1 MKAVKIANVAVSS
14 FEDLSAV
21 SNADLLGFYNA
32 TTGKATTKFA
42 SRDKGLKQVWTLI
55 EPMLKAE
62 EPAPA
67 PASAPAAKEEPT
79 VKKEEVT
86 PAPKKEKAPKT
97 ERKSRGFRFKFQ
109 KRDEIKEVKAGS
121 KREQLLN
128 LLKQPGGATFEECM
142 AATGWNRKDCYEGI
156 RLLHYYVGY
165 GLDMNE
171 QTGKIWVVF

>member
-1 MKAVKIANVAVSS
+1 MKSVKIANVAVAS

-32 TTGKATTKFA
+32 TTGKNTTKFA
-42 SRDKGLKQVWTLI
+42 SRDKGLKQVWALV
-55 EPMLKAE
+55 EPMLLAE
-62 EPAPA
+62 EAPA
-67 PASAPAAKEEPT
+67 PKQEEAPAPTKKDEPT
-79 VKKEEVT
+79 AT
-86 PAPKKEKAPKT
+86 PAPKKEKAPKA

-109 KRDEIKEVKAGS
+109 KREEIKDVKAGS

-142 AATGWNRKDCYEGI
+142 AATGWNRKDCYEAI